1 MAQLRKNRYASFYDA
16 SMDDETLD
24 NELATATSDGL
35 MSKEDKIKL
44 DRISDG
50 ATGGPVNVE
59 NIIVNDQKQFVSKE
73 QINRWE
79 AAAEDH
85 EEINADEIIETEQ
98 KQFVS
103 VQQINKWEAASG
115 PIDAE
120 DIIESDKKQF
130 VSAAQVKK
138 WEEACEGAEYDE
150 ETETLII

>member
-16 SMDDETLD
+16 SMDDATLD